1 MTASNKLR
9 SRESRDR
16 QELTLNQPAF
26 AAINLDPE
34 ETVAEEIDNTKE
46 LQVDDALKQFQ
57 TALKLHAQGP
67 RFFDEAADAY
77 NALFE
82 CDIFKY
88 PESRTEYERA
98 ENQTDDLNP
107 LEPTLLPGLDVTGAD
122 GDNNLGATLL
132 QAYYLSYKNHGQYI
146 LDRIKHRSRV
156 APPADGPG
164 VFEDPDVLDSAK
176 KAVED
181 FTAALDR
188 DPSDAELWRRTSRV
202 AAYLNSA
209 RINRYALEA
218 AIELDDDPAV
228 MEVDPPSLA
237 EGFAGEQLKRQL
249 DVLSDHMAMTHPIM
263 KPFITKEIP
272 RMLQPY
278 VDPIP
283 FLPNPASRLTKTESG
298 VQNAGLPRLAVDAKA
313 ASWTEVGMA
322 LLFCLAE
329 NGPGGGAVSVEL
341 PDVSDDEAAEQMEI
355 GRQLQ
360 LAQDTAM
367 RTTSPDEAAAK
378 ERMSSVAEPPTSPKV
393 PRKERSISLPSR
405 KRSQSMAGLPE
416 AQEDENADTKRSKR
430 ARRRDTAAEENID
443 PATLLAT
450 QLQPYQAA
458 DQNLFQTT
466 KNVLE
471 NLGVTDAVTLGRI
484 SEVLDT
490 CATEDRTAKVT
501 NTATVDL
508 RDCIVSFDDD
518 NASIFLNKKET
529 PQPGLST
536 FHEHTNTGSKRAS
549 EPPAF
554 DETQDLKAFVRR
566 LNDAWLP
573 LEDAAYE
580 WVKAISKTY
589 AKFKW
594 SDRTKTTVVHIISR
608 FDKTIYERV
617 CYELQYRDT
626 QPASETVSQPDL
638 LVQGLFELHLDVY
651 ERITNPTST
660 VDEAIRVETK
670 GRLDRWFDIA
680 VQIRRAKQGETNDL
694 VLRFVWAA
702 VATTTFAG
710 GITRDHVLALWHNLR
725 DYLVEVGHTDIY
737 LPNNIVMPE
746 ISSPAADRE
755 ISKLTTMDF
764 FLGLFQDEIGDP
776 VAAIEMLEPVL
787 NPESVLVESPA
798 DSGMQSINEV
808 ADGEAKDDSRDD
820 SHGDE
825 AASETPRKPISEVA
839 NQGLRDLWKFL
850 ENSSTDL
857 RLFLWMRLAGAYAT
871 IKYTTKEFSCYLRA
885 VEMVVAD
892 LEQEAYTNTPP
903 ELRRTTLMTM
913 LKSADDLLVHALSLA
928 LNDNSSFDII
938 DEAHIRSATAAL
950 AKLSCLLHVAF
961 MFEDEVRIGMTQ
973 PSTNNSTFSAFLN
986 KLREM
991 QVRTWSLQYTM
1002 FKVGINQNPEVFPR
1016 PENELA
1022 DYLAAVHQ
1030 VLGLRKCCKGSNK
1043 VFLKMMRIELLKQ
1056 RNIEN
1061 WEDYLGQVLYDLYGL
1076 KLGVGI
1082 WEVQD
1087 HGCPPD
1093 KLERRA
1099 AMGLVEKITTLANRM
1114 SIKDL
1119 LKSDLRTAID
1129 HMQQAIGSTKSTPQ
1143 MIHNLRN
1150 FTEYMKKPIHPLRLY
1165 QAMTG
1170 KVSLDAVTVNT
1181 PESALARH
1189 GWFFLLGMLAFTKFK
1204 AVDLN
1209 RRQTPGAT
1217 DDLRLTATYLRLQ
1230 LQFTPNHWNSW
1241 FRLAESFDYEV
1252 EEAVLWTADKMNKD
1266 REELVKFQRNAIHCY
1281 TLALSY
1287 SRSWETDSPAAV
1299 SSEQDEEVLSEMYY
1313 GFGMRLYASSR
1324 EPFAMEPFQHADQ
1337 ERFFI
1342 NMDPRQAPGTF
1353 RKILHEQMTDYKVW
1367 KFAASLFKRAMAG
1380 RPKDW
1385 KNAYMYAKCLW
1396 KMYQKPVEELDH
1408 KDRRSQPTVEA
1419 VVAALERSVQ
1429 VVTAQQ
1435 KPRQDPV
1442 LEPHY
1447 KILSVMHKLVMR
1459 KALGQQ
1465 GAADILQRQPFA
1477 PQHGEKVT
1485 LDDNDDWEAY
1495 VIRGLRV
1502 LRDKD
1507 KSNWQHRLIMRHAR
1521 ILFDPEPS
1529 NTGDTNGDL
1538 LIEID
1543 HEQDS
1548 ANLVPA
1554 KAAFSVLRENMFTK
1568 TMVMNVWKCDAE
1580 RPGRHHVYTSQYVRY
1595 MFRLLSVM
1603 NDRTNMEALLRR
1615 LRKKGADFYHFNDL
1629 WYQCAFTY
1637 LTLIRHSYKIPTA
1650 ADDAF
1655 KHLSPEEFDI
1665 VAERINDWVT
1675 GPEAQEHPALG
1686 ALKDSIELKKLN
1698 GGLMKSALIDDLIA
1712 DCYSHL
1718 YTEISPRLP
1727 GPDPAKVV
1735 EERHKAR
1742 DAELQANDL
1751 RSALTNGL
1759 LLPPAETNK
1768 DATPVGSGR
1777 ASAEPP
1783 EKHEGGGA
1791 TRSRRS
1797 AVVRKPDVLRK
1808 AEQAV
1813 ARSLEDP
1820 PKAAGKT
1827 RLGSLSGGKTSTP
1840 NGDESGAER
1849 AGSDDAEMKDAADDA
1864 AAVRKGG
1871 NGKEESSSPPG
1882 SIHDSADD
1890 ESDLSDVPPDYD
1902 DEAPPPPTLLFP
1914 NLRRSMETGVTSTR
1928 QSEDESSA
1936 DEEEEEE
1943 DGGDEEEPGEGAA
1956 EEETGANQEEEGAAV
1971 DGQEQKAIEVQR
1983 GASAEPPAV
1992 EPQVKKD

>member
-1 MTASNKLR
+1 M
-9 SRESRDR
+9 
-16 QELTLNQPAF
+16 PAF

-34 ETVAEEIDNTKE
+34 EIVTEEIDNTKE

-88 PESRTEYERA
+88 PESKTEYERA
-98 ENQTDDLNP
+98 ETQTEVLNP
-107 LEPTLLPGLDVTGAD
+107 LEPTFLSGLDATGAD
-122 GDNNLGATLL
+122 GDNLGTTLL

-146 LDRIKHRSRV
+146 LDRIKHRARA
-156 APPADGPG
+156 APPADRLE
-164 VFEDPDVLDSAK
+164 VFEAPDVLDSAK

-188 DPSDAELWRRTSRV
+188 DPSDAELWRRTARV
-202 AAYLNSA
+202 AAFLKSA

-228 MEVDPPSLA
+228 TEVDPPSLA
-237 EGFAGEQLKRQL
+237 EGFAGEQLRSQL
-249 DVLSDHMAMTHPIM
+249 DVLSDHMALTHPIM
-263 KPFITKEIP
+263 KPFVTKEIP
-272 RMLQPY
+272 SMLKPY
-278 VDPIP
+278 VDPIS
-283 FLPNPASRLTKTESG
+283 FLPNPTTRLGPSSLGIEG
-298 VQNAGLPRLAVDAKA
+298 AGLRRIALDVKSL
-313 ASWTEVGMA
+313 SWTELGMA
-322 LLFCLAE
+322 LLFCIAE
-329 NGPGGGAVSVEL
+329 NGLSGEPVSIHV
-341 PDVSDDEAAEQMEI
+341 PVITDDEAAEQMEI
-355 GRQLQ
+355 DKQLQ
-360 LAQDTAM
+360 VAEDTAM
-367 RTTSPDEAAAK
+367 QIASTEEVLVQ
-378 ERMSSVAEPPTSPKV
+378 ERKASVAEPPTSPKA
-393 PRKERSISLPSR
+393 PRKERSISLPTR

-416 AQEDENADTKRSKR
+416 AQEDEMADNKRSKR
-430 ARRRDTAAEENID
+430 VRRRDTAAEENID

-466 KNVLE
+466 KNILE
-471 NLGVTDAVTLGRI
+471 NLGVTDPVTLGRI
-484 SEVLDT
+484 SEVLET
-490 CATEDRTAKVT
+490 CATEDRTARVT
-501 NTATVDL
+501 NTATIDL
-508 RDCIVSFDDD
+508 RDCIVAFDEE
-518 NASIFLNKKET
+518 NAKIFLNKKET
-529 PQPGLST
+529 PQLGIST
-536 FHEHTNTGSKRAS
+536 FHEHTKTGSQRALD
-549 EPPAF
+549 PPAF
-554 DETQDLKAFVRR
+554 EESQDLRSFVRR
-566 LNDAWLP
+566 VNQEWLT
-573 LEDAAYE
+573 LDDLAYE
-580 WVKAISKTY
+580 WVSAICKTY

-608 FDKTIYERV
+608 FDKSIYERV
-617 CYELQYRDT
+617 NFELQQCDT
-626 QPASETVSQPDL
+626 RQVSEHASELDS
-638 LVQGLFELHLDVY
+638 LVQTLFELHLDVY
-651 ERITNPTST
+651 ERINIPSST
-660 VDEAIRVETK
+660 IEHATRMETK
-670 GRLDRWFDIA
+670 GRLDRWFNVA
-680 VQIRRAKQGETNDL
+680 AKVRRAKQGPINDL

-702 VATTTFAG
+702 VFTTTFAEG
-710 GITRDHVLALWHNLR
+710 VTRDHILALWHNLR
-725 DYLVEVGHTDIY
+725 DYLAEVGHADIN

-746 ISSPAADRE
+746 VSASAADRE

-764 FLGLFQDEIGDP
+764 FLGLFQDEIGAP
-776 VAAIEMLEPVL
+776 VAVIEMLEPVL
-787 NPESVLVESPA
+787 NPNSVLVEEA
-798 DSGMQSINEV
+798 INGATRGEANGDSQ
-808 ADGEAKDDSRDD
+808 DGET
-820 SHGDE
+820 GD
-825 AASETPRKPISEVA
+825 TLRKPISEIA
-839 NQGLRDLWKFL
+839 SQGLRDLWKFL

-857 RLFLWMRLAGAYAT
+857 RLFLWTRLAGAYAT
-871 IKYTTKEFSCYLRA
+871 IKYTTKEFSCYLRGI
-885 VEMVVAD
+885 EMIAED
-892 LEQEAYTNTPP
+892 FELEAYINTPS
-903 ELRRTTLMTM
+903 ELRRTLFVTM
-913 LKSADDLLVHALSLA
+913 LKAADDLLVHALSLA
-928 LNDNSSFDII
+928 LNDNSAFDII
-938 DEAHIRSATAAL
+938 DEAHIRSTTAAL
-950 AKLSCLLHVAF
+950 AKLSCILHVAF
-961 MFEDEVRIGMTQ
+961 MFEDEVKIGMSQAPT
-973 PSTNNSTFSAFLN
+973 SSSTFSSFFN

-991 QVRTWSLQYTM
+991 QVRAWSLQYTM
-1002 FKVGINQNPEVFPR
+1002 FKVGINQNPEVFPK
-1016 PENELA
+1016 PENDLA

-1043 VFLKMMRIELLKQ
+1043 VFLRMMRIELLKQ
-1056 RNIEN
+1056 QNIEN

-1087 HGCPPD
+1087 HGCPPE

-1119 LKSDLRTAID
+1119 LKSDLRAAID

-1189 GWFFLLGMLAFTKFK
+1189 GWFFLLGMIAFTKFK

-1217 DDLRLTATYLRLQ
+1217 DDLRIGATFLRLQ
-1230 LQFTPNHWNSW
+1230 LQFTPDHWNAW

-1266 REELVKFQRNAIHCY
+1266 REELVKFQRNSIHCY

-1287 SRSWETDSPAAV
+1287 SRSWEADSPAAV
-1299 SSEQDEEVLSEMYY
+1299 SSEEDEEVLSEMYY

-1342 NMDPRQAPGTF
+1342 NMDPGQAPGTF
-1353 RKILHEQMTDYKVW
+1353 RKILHEQMSDYKVW

-1385 KNAYMYAKCLW
+1385 KNPYMYSKCLW
-1396 KMYQKPVEELDH
+1396 KMHQQPLEALDH
-1408 KDRRSQPTVEA
+1408 KDRHSQPTVEA

-1429 VVTAQQ
+1429 VVMAQQ
-1435 KPRQDPV
+1435 KPRQDPI

-1447 KILSVMHKLVMR
+1447 KILSIIHKLVMR
-1459 KALGQQ
+1459 RSLGQQ
-1465 GAADILQRQPFA
+1465 EAADILQRQPFA
-1477 PQHGEKVT
+1477 PQQGERVT
-1485 LDDNDDWEAY
+1485 IDDNDDWETY
-1495 VIRGLRV
+1495 VIRSLRV

-1529 NTGDTNGDL
+1529 NTGDMNSDL
-1538 LIEID
+1538 LTEID

-1637 LTLIRHSYKIPTA
+1637 LTLIRHSYKIPAA

-1665 VAERINDWVT
+1665 VAERINEWVT
-1675 GPEAQEHPALG
+1675 KPESQEHPALG

-1698 GGLMKSALIDDLIA
+1698 GGLMKSALIDDLIT

-1718 YTEISPRLP
+1718 YTEINSTLP
-1727 GPDPAKVV
+1727 GPDPAKVI
-1735 EERHKAR
+1735 EERHKVR
-1742 DAELQANDL
+1742 EAELQANDL
-1751 RSALTNGL
+1751 KSALTNGL
-1759 LLPPAETNK
+1759 LLPPAEQNK
-1768 DATPVGSGR
+1768 DPTPVGSGR

-1783 EKHEGGGA
+1783 EKHEGV
-1791 TRSRRS
+1791 TRSRRA
-1797 AVVRKPDVLRK
+1797 AVVRKPDILRK

-1813 ARSLEDP
+1813 SRALEGP
-1820 PKAAGKT
+1820 PKAAGAIGKT
-1827 RLGSLSGGKTSTP
+1827 RLGSLSGGKNIAP
-1840 NGDESGAER
+1840 NRDDAESGASH
-1849 AGSDDAEMKDAADDA
+1849 AGSDDVEMKDGDTGVQSGKCKDADA
-1864 AAVRKGG
+1864 G
-1871 NGKEESSSPPG
+1871 NESSSPPG

-1890 ESDLSDVPPDYD
+1890 ESDLSDVPPDYED
-1902 DEAPPPPTLLFP
+1902 DAPPSLLFP
-1914 NLRRSMETGVTSTR
+1914 NLRRSMETGATSTR
-1928 QSEDESSA
+1928 ESEDESSA
-1936 DEEEEEE
+1936 EEEVEDGENGEEEEE
-1943 DGGDEEEPGEGAA
+1943 DEGEEEGEETDDDNDEELAAA
-1956 EEETGANQEEEGAAV
+1956 EEQERFVPTVPHAEG
-1971 DGQEQKAIEVQR
+1971 DD
-1983 GASAEPPAV
+1983 EPPV
-1992 EPQVKKD
+1992 RETHTLKD

>member
-1 MTASNKLR
+1 M
-9 SRESRDR
+9 
-16 QELTLNQPAF
+16 
-26 AAINLDPE
+26 
-34 ETVAEEIDNTKE
+34 
-46 LQVDDALKQFQ
+46 KQFQ

-67 RFFDEAADAY
+67 RFFEEAADAY

-88 PESRTEYERA
+88 PESKTEYERA
-98 ENQTDDLNP
+98 ENQTEILNP
-107 LEPTLLPGLDVTGAD
+107 LEPTFLSGLDATGAD
-122 GDNNLGATLL
+122 GDNLGATLL

-146 LDRIKHRSRV
+146 LDRIKHRSRA
-156 APPADGPG
+156 APQAEAPG
-164 VFEDPDVLDSAK
+164 VFDDPEVLGSAK

-188 DPSDAELWRRTSRV
+188 DPSDAELWRRTGRI
-202 AAYLNSA
+202 AAYLKSA

-249 DVLSDHMAMTHPIM
+249 DVLSDHMALTHPIM

-272 RMLQPY
+272 PMLQPY

-283 FLPNPASRLTKTESG
+283 FLPDPTSRLTRTDPG
-298 VQNAGLPRLAVDAKA
+298 DRNAGLPRLAVNAKA
-313 ASWTEVGMA
+313 SSWTEVGMA

-329 NGPGGGAVSVEL
+329 DGAGGGAVSVQL

-355 GRQLQ
+355 DRQLQ
-360 LAQDTAM
+360 IAQDTAM
-367 RTTSPDEAAAK
+367 QITSPDEAAAQ
-378 ERMSSVAEPPTSPKV
+378 ERKSSVAEPPPSPKA

-416 AQEDENADTKRSKR
+416 AHEDENADTKRSKR

-466 KNVLE
+466 KDILE

-490 CATEDRTAKVT
+490 CATEDRTARVT

-508 RDCIVSFDDD
+508 RDCIASFDDD

-529 PQPGLST
+529 PQPGLAT

-554 DETQDLKAFVRR
+554 GEIQDLRAFVRR
-566 LNDAWLP
+566 VNEAWLP
-573 LEDAAYE
+573 LEDVAYE

-589 AKFKW
+589 AKSKW
-594 SDRTKTTVVHIISR
+594 SDRTKTTVVHVISR

-617 CYELQYRDT
+617 RYELQQHGTR
-626 QPASETVSQPDL
+626 PASEATSELDL
-638 LVQGLFELHLDVY
+638 LVQSLFELHLDVY

-660 VDEAIRVETK
+660 VDQAIRVETK

-680 VQIRRAKQGETNDL
+680 AQIRRTRQGETNDL

-702 VATTTFAG
+702 VSTTTFAG
-710 GITRDHVLALWHNLR
+710 GVTRDHVLALWHNLR
-725 DYLVEVGHTDIY
+725 DYLVEVGHADIH
-737 LPNNIVMPE
+737 LPNNIVIPE
-746 ISSPAADRE
+746 ISSSAADRE

-776 VAAIEMLEPVL
+776 IAAIEMLEPVL
-787 NPESVLVESPA
+787 NPESVLVETPA
-798 DSGMQSINEV
+798 DSVMHSKANEIP
-808 ADGEAKDDSRDD
+808 DDQAKDDSNDD
-820 SHGDE
+820 EGTE
-825 AASETPRKPISEVA
+825 IPKKPISEVA

-857 RLFLWMRLAGAYAT
+857 RLLLWTRLAGAYAT

-885 VEMVVAD
+885 IEMIVAD

-903 ELRRTTLMTM
+903 ESRRTAFVTM
-913 LKSADDLLVHALSLA
+913 LKSADDLLVQALSLA
-928 LNDNSSFDII
+928 LNDNSAFDII
-938 DEAHIRSATAAL
+938 DEAHIRSTTAAL

-973 PSTNNSTFSAFLN
+973 PPTTNSTFSAFLN

-1061 WEDYLGQVLYDLYGL
+1061 WEDYLGQVLYDLYGI
-1076 KLGVGI
+1076 KLGVGV

-1087 HGCPPD
+1087 HGCPPE

-1129 HMQQAIGSTKSTPQ
+1129 HIQQAIGSTKSTPQ

-1266 REELVKFQRNAIHCY
+1266 REELLKFQRNAIHCY

-1299 SSEQDEEVLSEMYY
+1299 SSEEDEEVLSEMYY

-1342 NMDPRQAPGTF
+1342 NMDPGQGPGTF
-1353 RKILHEQMTDYKVW
+1353 RKILHEQMSDYKVW

-1396 KMYQKPVEELDH
+1396 KMYQKPAEELDP
-1408 KDRRSQPTVEA
+1408 KDRCSQPTVED

-1435 KPRQDPV
+1435 KPRQDPI

-1459 KALGQQ
+1459 KAIGQQ
-1465 GAADILQRQPFA
+1465 EAVDILQRQPFA

-1485 LDDNDDWEAY
+1485 LDDNYDWEAY

-1538 LIEID
+1538 LVEID
-1543 HEQDS
+1543 HEQDG

-1580 RPGRHHVYTSQYVRY
+1580 RPGRHHVYTTQYVRY

-1637 LTLIRHSYKIPTA
+1637 LTLIRHSYKVPAA
-1650 ADDAF
+1650 ADDSF

-1665 VAERINDWVT
+1665 VAERINEWVT
-1675 GPEAQEHPALG
+1675 SGPEAQEHPALC

-1718 YTEISPRLP
+1718 YTEISPELP

-1751 RSALTNGL
+1751 KSALTNGL

-1777 ASAEPP
+1777 ASAEPA
-1783 EKHEGGGA
+1783 EKHEGGA

-1797 AVVRKPDVLRK
+1797 AVVRKPDILRK

-1813 ARSLEDP
+1813 ARALDGP
-1820 PKAAGKT
+1820 PKAVGKT
-1827 RLGSLSGGKTSTP
+1827 RLGSLSGGKNSTP
-1840 NGDESGAER
+1840 NGEESGMEP
-1849 AGSDDAEMKDAADDA
+1849 AGGVDEEMKDGDEVGA
-1864 AAVRKGG
+1864 RKGAR

-1890 ESDLSDVPPDYD
+1890 ESDLSDVPPDYE
-1902 DEAPPPPTLLFP
+1902 DEALGPPPPLLLFP
-1914 NLRRSMETGVTSTR
+1914 NLRRSMETGATSTR
-1928 QSEDESSA
+1928 QSEDEGSA
-1936 DEEEEEE
+1936 DGEEEEEE
-1943 DGGDEEEPGEGAA
+1943 DGDEEPGEEAGEDEVGDDQEGEAA
-1956 EEETGANQEEEGAAV
+1956 GDHAQGHAVGEE
-1971 DGQEQKAIEVQR
+1971 QR
-1983 GASAEPPAV
+1983 DAMAPVV
-1992 EPQVKKD
+1992 EPQTM

>member
-1 MTASNKLR
+1 
-9 SRESRDR
+9 
-16 QELTLNQPAF
+16 
-26 AAINLDPE
+26 
-34 ETVAEEIDNTKE
+34 
-46 LQVDDALKQFQ
+46 VDDALKQFQ

-88 PESRTEYERA
+88 PESKTEYERA
-98 ENQTDDLNP
+98 EISADGLNP
-107 LEPTLLPGLDVTGAD
+107 LEPTFLSGIEAGGVD
-122 GDNNLGATLL
+122 GDNLGATLL

-146 LDRIKHRSRV
+146 LDCIKHRARTTS
-156 APPADGPG
+156 APDSAA
-164 VFEDPDVLDSAK
+164 VFEDAEVLDSAK
-176 KAVED
+176 TAVDD

-188 DPSDAELWRRTSRV
+188 DPSDAELWRRTARV
-202 AAYLNSA
+202 AAFLKSA

-228 MEVDPPSLA
+228 VEVDPPSLA
-237 EGFAGEQLKRQL
+237 EGFAGEQLKMQL
-249 DVLSDHMAMTHPIM
+249 DVLSDHLALTHPIM
-263 KPFITKEIP
+263 KPFISKEIP

-278 VDPIP
+278 VDPVP
-283 FLPNPASRLTKTESG
+283 YLPNPTIRLANSNLGAEKVSFQRLTVEVKS
-298 VQNAGLPRLAVDAKA
+298 L
-313 ASWTEVGMA
+313 SWTELGTS

-329 NGPGGGAVSVEL
+329 NGTAGQAVSIQL
-341 PDVSDDEAAEQMEI
+341 PHVSDEEAAEQMEI
-355 GRQLQ
+355 DKQLQ
-360 LAQDTAM
+360 IAQDTVMQIDPAEG
-367 RTTSPDEAAAK
+367 SPAQERKASIAEA
-378 ERMSSVAEPPTSPKV
+378 PTSPKA

-416 AQEDENADTKRSKR
+416 AQDDDNADTKRSKR

-466 KNVLE
+466 KNILE
-471 NLGVTDAVTLGRI
+471 NLGVTETATLNRI
-484 SEVLDT
+484 SEILDT
-490 CATEDRTAKVT
+490 CATEDRTARVT
-501 NTATVDL
+501 DTATVDL
-508 RDCIVSFDDD
+508 RDCIVSFDEG
-518 NASIFLNKKET
+518 AAEIFLNKKET

-536 FHEHTNTGSKRAS
+536 FHEHTSTGSKRAL

-554 DETQDLKAFVRR
+554 DEGQDLRTFVR
-566 LNDAWLP
+566 NVNEEWLT
-573 LEDAAYE
+573 LEDVAYL
-580 WVKAISKTY
+580 WAKALSKTY
-589 AKFKW
+589 ASCKW
-594 SDRTKTTVVHIISR
+594 SDRTKTAVVHIISR
-608 FDKTIYERV
+608 FDKAIYERIN
-617 CYELQYRDT
+617 YELQQCDRHMENEAVPELDI
-626 QPASETVSQPDL
+626 
-638 LVQGLFELHLDVY
+638 LVQTLFELHLDVY

-660 VDEAIRVETK
+660 VEQSIRLDTK

-680 VQIRRAKQGETNDL
+680 AKMRRTNQREVNDL

-702 VATTTFAG
+702 VSTTTFAEG
-710 GITRDHVLALWHNLR
+710 VTRDHVLILWHSLR
-725 DYLVEVGHTDIY
+725 NYLAEAGHAPIH
-737 LPNNIVMPE
+737 LPNNVVMPE
-746 ISSPAADRE
+746 ISSSAADRE

-764 FLGLFQDEIGDP
+764 FLGLFQEEIGEP
-776 VAAIEMLEPVL
+776 VAIIEMLEPVL
-787 NPESVLVESPA
+787 NPETVLVEQPA
-798 DSGMQSINEV
+798 DNVMRGTV
-808 ADGEAKDDSRDD
+808 DGGADGDGGDAG
-820 SHGDE
+820 SHED
-825 AASETPRKPISEVA
+825 ARKPISEIA

-857 RLFLWMRLAGAYAT
+857 RLFLWTRLAGAYAT
-871 IKYTTKEFSCYLRA
+871 INYTTKQFSCFLRA
-885 VEMVVAD
+885 LEMIVTD
-892 LEQEAYTNTPP
+892 LEQEGYINTPA
-903 ELRRTTLMTM
+903 ELRKTVLMTM
-913 LKSADDLLVHALSLA
+913 LKSADDLLVPALTLA
-928 LNDNSSFDII
+928 LNDNSAFDIV
-938 DEAHIRSATAAL
+938 DEAHLRSTIAAL
-950 AKLSCLLHVAF
+950 SKLSCLLHVAF
-961 MFEDEVRIGMTQ
+961 MYEDEVKIGLTQ
-973 PSTNNSTFSAFLN
+973 PPATNSTFSSFLN

-991 QVRTWSLQYTM
+991 QVRNWSLQYTM
-1002 FKVGINQNPEVFPR
+1002 LKVGINQNPDVFPR
-1016 PENELA
+1016 PENDLA

-1030 VLGLRKCCKGSNK
+1030 VLGLRKCCKGSNRT
-1043 VFLKMMRIELLKQ
+1043 FLKMMRAELLKQ
-1056 RNIEN
+1056 HNIDN
-1061 WEDYLGQVLYDLYGL
+1061 WEDYLGQVLYDMYGI
-1076 KLGVGI
+1076 KLGVGM

-1087 HGCPPD
+1087 HGCPPE
-1093 KLERRA
+1093 KLEKRA
-1099 AMGLVEKITTLANRM
+1099 AMGLVEKITTMANRM

-1119 LKSDLRTAID
+1119 LKSDLKAAID

-1230 LQFTPNHWNSW
+1230 LQFTPNHWNAW

-1266 REELVKFQRNAIHCY
+1266 RDELVKYQRNAIHCY

-1299 SSEQDEEVLSEMYY
+1299 SSVEDDEVLSEMYY
-1313 GFGMRLYASSR
+1313 SFGMRLYASSR
-1324 EPFAMEPFQHADQ
+1324 EPFAMEAFQHADQ

-1342 NMDPRQAPGTF
+1342 NMDPSQAAGTF
-1353 RKILHEQMTDYKVW
+1353 RKILHEQMSDYKVW
-1367 KFAASLFKRAMAG
+1367 KFAASLFRRAMAG

-1385 KNAYMYAKCLW
+1385 KNPYMYAKCLW
-1396 KMYQKPVEELDH
+1396 KMYQKPKEELDQN
-1408 KDRRSQPTVEA
+1408 DQRSRPTVQA

-1435 KPRQDPV
+1435 KPRQDPI

-1459 KALGQQ
+1459 KEVGQQ
-1465 GAADILQRQPFA
+1465 EAVDILQRQPFA
-1477 PQHGEKVT
+1477 LQRGEKVI
-1485 LDDNDDWEAY
+1485 LNDNDDWEAY
-1495 VIRGLRV
+1495 VIKCLRV

-1507 KSNWQHRLIMRHAR
+1507 KSNWQHRLIMRHAQ
-1521 ILFDPEPS
+1521 ILFDPEPPS
-1529 NTGDTNGDL
+1529 RSSDSSSDL
-1538 LIEID
+1538 RGEAD
-1543 HEQDS
+1543 HEQDG
-1548 ANLVPA
+1548 ADLVSA

-1603 NDRTNMEALLRR
+1603 NDRPNMEALLRR

-1629 WYQCAFTY
+1629 WYGCALTY
-1637 LTLIRHSYKIPTA
+1637 LTLIRHSYKIPAA

-1665 VAERINDWVT
+1665 VAERINEWVI
-1675 GPEAQEHPALG
+1675 GPAAQDHPALG

-1718 YTEISPRLP
+1718 YTEINSTLP

-1735 EERHKAR
+1735 EERQKAR

-1751 RSALTNGL
+1751 KSALTSGL
-1759 LLPPAETNK
+1759 LLPHAEK
-1768 DATPVGSGR
+1768 DGTPVGSGR

-1783 EKHEGGGA
+1783 EKQEGV

-1797 AVVRKPDVLRK
+1797 AVVRKPDILRK

-1813 ARSLEDP
+1813 SRALEGP

-1827 RLGSLSGGKTSTP
+1827 RLGSLSGGKNNTP
-1840 NGDESGAER
+1840 NGDGSGDEQAE
-1849 AGSDDAEMKDAADDA
+1849 DVEMKDGDQVGDEN
-1864 AAVRKGG
+1864 GQ
-1871 NGKEESSSPPG
+1871 GKEGSSSPPG

-1890 ESDLSDVPPDYD
+1890 ESDLSDVPPDYED
-1902 DEAPPPPTLLFP
+1902 DAPPPPSLLFP
-1914 NLRRSMETGVTSTR
+1914 NLRRSMDTSIVSPP
-1928 QSEDESSA
+1928 QS
-1936 DEEEEEE
+1936 
-1943 DGGDEEEPGEGAA
+1943 
-1956 EEETGANQEEEGAAV
+1956 EEETTSDEEDDDEEDENGDEDDTRDEAGKEPAHEEQGKKEPVAGPKAEDLILDRKIQHDDEVAV
-1971 DGQEQKAIEVQR
+1971 R
-1983 GASAEPPAV
+1983 AE
-1992 EPQVKKD
+1992 EPQAMEE

>member
-1 MTASNKLR
+1 M
-9 SRESRDR
+9 
-16 QELTLNQPAF
+16 
-26 AAINLDPE
+26 
-34 ETVAEEIDNTKE
+34 
-46 LQVDDALKQFQ
+46 DDALKQFQ

-67 RFFDEAADAY
+67 RFFDEASDAY

-88 PESRTEYERA
+88 PESKTEYERA
-98 ENQTDDLNP
+98 ENQTDVLNP
-107 LEPTLLPGLDVTGAD
+107 LESTFLSGLDAAGAD
-122 GDNNLGATLL
+122 GDNLGATLL

-146 LDRIKHRSRV
+146 LDRIKHRART
-156 APPADGPG
+156 APPTERPD
-164 VFEDPDVLDSAK
+164 VLEDPGVLDSAR
-176 KAVED
+176 KAVDD

-188 DPSDAELWRRTSRV
+188 DPSDAELWRRTARV
-202 AAYLNSA
+202 AAFLKSA

-237 EGFAGEQLKRQL
+237 EGFAGEQLRRQL
-249 DVLSDHMAMTHPIM
+249 DVLSDDLALTHPIM

-278 VDPIP
+278 IDPAP
-283 FLPNPASRLTKTESG
+283 YLPNPTTRLANSKLGFEGGS
-298 VQNAGLPRLAVDAKA
+298 PRRLAVDAKA
-313 ASWTEVGMA
+313 LSWTELGMA
-322 LLFCLAE
+322 LLFGLAE
-329 NGPGGGAVSVEL
+329 NGAAGRAVSVKI
-341 PDVSDDEAAEQMEI
+341 PDASDDEAAEQMEI
-355 GRQLQ
+355 DRQLQ
-360 LAQDTAM
+360 VAQDSAM
-367 RTTSPDEAAAK
+367 QVASTEEGPAK
-378 ERMSSVAEPPTSPKV
+378 ERKSIVAETPTSPKAL
-393 PRKERSISLPSR
+393 RKERSISLPSR

-416 AQEDENADTKRSKR
+416 AQEDENADNKRSKR
-430 ARRRDTAAEENID
+430 VRRRDTAAEENID

-466 KNVLE
+466 KNMLE
-471 NLGVTDAVTLGRI
+471 NLGVTDAVTLNRI
-484 SEVLDT
+484 SEILDT
-490 CATEDRTAKVT
+490 CATEDRTARVT
-501 NTATVDL
+501 NTATIDL
-508 RDCIVSFDDD
+508 RDCIVSFSEDD
-518 NASIFLNKKET
+518 AKLFLNKNES
-529 PQPGLST
+529 PPPGLST
-536 FHEHTNTGSKRAS
+536 FHEHTNTGSRRLL
-549 EPPAF
+549 EPPPF
-554 DETQDLKAFVRR
+554 DEGQDLRAFVQRV
-566 LNDAWLP
+566 NDEWLT
-573 LEDAAYE
+573 LDDVAYE
-580 WVKAISKTY
+580 WVKAITKSY
-589 AKFKW
+589 ARCKW
-594 SDRTKTTVVHIISR
+594 SDRTKTAVVHIISR
-608 FDKTIYERV
+608 FDKAIYERV
-617 CYELQYRDT
+617 RYELQEHSIRQAND
-626 QPASETVSQPDL
+626 AVWELEL
-638 LVQGLFELHLDVY
+638 LIQTLFELHLDVY

-660 VDEAIRVETK
+660 VDQAVRVETK
-670 GRLDRWFDIA
+670 GRLDRWLDMA
-680 VQIRRAKQGETNDL
+680 TEIRRTRKEEASDL
-694 VLRFVWAA
+694 VLRFMWA
-702 VATTTFAG
+702 VVVTTTFAEG
-710 GITRDHVLALWHNLR
+710 VTRDHVLALWHSLR
-725 DYLVEVGHTDIY
+725 DYLGRVGHAAIH
-737 LPNNIVMPE
+737 LPNNVVMPE
-746 ISSPAADRE
+746 ISPSAADRE

-764 FLGLFQDEIGDP
+764 FLGLFQEEIGEP
-776 VAAIEMLEPVL
+776 VSIIEMLEPVL
-787 NPESVLVESPA
+787 NPEAVLVENPA
-798 DSGMQSINEV
+798 GSVTPSK
-808 ADGEAKDDSRDD
+808 ADGESNAERPDRDSCGR
-820 SHGDE
+820 
-825 AASETPRKPISEVA
+825 PRKPISEIA

-857 RLFLWMRLAGAYAT
+857 RLFLWTRLAGAYAT
-871 IKYTTKEFSCYLRA
+871 IQYSTKQFSCFLRA
-885 VEMVVAD
+885 IEMIVVD
-892 LEQEAYTNTPP
+892 LEQEAYISTPA
-903 ELRRTTLMTM
+903 ELRRTALMAM
-913 LKSADDLLVHALSLA
+913 LKSADDLLVPALTLA
-928 LNDNSSFDII
+928 LNDNTAFDII
-938 DEAHIRSATAAL
+938 DEAHIRSTTAAL

-973 PSTNNSTFSAFLN
+973 PPSNSPTFSSFQN

-1002 FKVGINQNPEVFPR
+1002 LKVGINQNPDVFPR

-1030 VLGLRKCCKGSNK
+1030 VLGLRKCCKGSNRT
-1043 VFLKMMRIELLKQ
+1043 FLKMMRAELLKQ
-1056 RNIEN
+1056 QNIEN
-1061 WEDYLGQVLYDLYGL
+1061 WEDYLGQVLYDMYGL
-1076 KLGVGI
+1076 KLGVGV

-1087 HGCPPD
+1087 HGCPAE

-1150 FTEYMKKPIHPLRLY
+1150 FSEYMKKPIHPLRLY

-1217 DDLRLTATYLRLQ
+1217 DDLRLTATFLRLQ
-1230 LQFTPNHWNSW
+1230 LQFTPNHWNAW

-1266 REELVKFQRNAIHCY
+1266 RDELVKFQRSSIHCY

-1299 SSEQDEEVLSEMYY
+1299 SSEEEDEVLSEMYY
-1313 GFGMRLYASSR
+1313 GFGMRMYASSR
-1324 EPFAMEPFQHADQ
+1324 EPFAMEAFQHTDQ

-1342 NMDPRQAPGTF
+1342 NMDPGQSPGTF
-1353 RKILHEQMTDYKVW
+1353 RKILHEQMSDYKVW
-1367 KFAASLFKRAMAG
+1367 KYAASLFKRAMAG

-1385 KNAYMYAKCLW
+1385 KNPYMYAKCLW
-1396 KMYQKPVEELDH
+1396 KMYQKPADDLDQN
-1408 KDRRSQPTVEA
+1408 DRRTQPTVQA

-1447 KILSVMHKLVMR
+1447 KILSVIHKLVLRQDM
-1459 KALGQQ
+1459 AQQ
-1465 GAADILQRQPFA
+1465 EAVDILQRQPFA
-1477 PQHGEKVT
+1477 PQHGKKIT
-1485 LDDNDDWEAY
+1485 LDKNKNGDDWAAY
-1495 VIRGLRV
+1495 VIKCLRV

-1507 KSNWQHRLIMRHAR
+1507 KSNWQHRLIMRHAL
-1521 ILFDPEPS
+1521 ILFNPQGAHA
-1529 NTGDTNGDL
+1529 GDGHSDLVAEMNGEQGGADL
-1538 LIEID
+1538 L
-1543 HEQDS
+1543 
-1548 ANLVPA
+1548 AAA

-1580 RPGRHHVYTSQYVRY
+1580 RPGRHHVYTSQYVQY

-1603 NDRTNMEALLRR
+1603 DDRTNMEALLRR

-1629 WYQCAFTY
+1629 WHQCASTY
-1637 LTLIRHSYKIPTA
+1637 LALIRHSYKVPAA

-1665 VAERINDWVT
+1665 VAERINEWVT
-1675 GPEAQEHPALG
+1675 GPEAQDHSALG

-1698 GGLMKSALIDDLIA
+1698 GGLMKSALIDDLIT

-1718 YTEISPRLP
+1718 YTEIGPKLP

-1751 RSALTNGL
+1751 KSALTSGL
-1759 LLPPAETNK
+1759 LVPHVER
-1768 DATPVGSGR
+1768 DSTPNGSGR

-1783 EKHEGGGA
+1783 EKHEGV
-1791 TRSRRS
+1791 TRSRRA
-1797 AVVRKPDVLRK
+1797 AVVRKPDILRK

-1813 ARSLEDP
+1813 TRSLEGP

-1827 RLGSLSGGKTSTP
+1827 RLGSLSGGKNNTP
-1840 NGDESGAER
+1840 IGDESGAEH
-1849 AGSDDAEMKDAADDA
+1849 GDDVGMKEGDDAGARD
-1864 AAVRKGG
+1864 
-1871 NGKEESSSPPG
+1871 GKAKYGSSSPPG

-1890 ESDLSDVPPDYD
+1890 ESDLSDVPPDYED
-1902 DEAPPPPTLLFP
+1902 DAPPPPSLLFP
-1914 NLRRSMETGVTSTR
+1914 NLRRSTETGITSTR
-1928 QSEDESSA
+1928 QSEDESSSA
-1936 DEEEEEE
+1936 DEDE
-1943 DGGDEEEPGEGAA
+1943 DEDEDEV
-1956 EEETGANQEEEGAAV
+1956 EEEGGGDGEEPVEEEAA
-1971 DGQEQKAIEVQR
+1971 DGLEEEVAGDGGQ
-1983 GASAEPPAV
+1983 G
-1992 EPQVKKD
+1992 QVTSEALPTA

>member
-1 MTASNKLR
+1 M
-9 SRESRDR
+9 
-16 QELTLNQPAF
+16 
-26 AAINLDPE
+26 
-34 ETVAEEIDNTKE
+34 
-46 LQVDDALKQFQ
+46 KQFQ

-88 PESRTEYERA
+88 PESKTEYERA
-98 ENQTDDLNP
+98 ETQTEVLNP
-107 LEPTLLPGLDVTGAD
+107 LEPTFLSGLDATGAD
-122 GDNNLGATLL
+122 GDNLGATLL

-146 LDRIKHRSRV
+146 LDGIKDRARE
-156 APPADGPG
+156 APPADRPG
-164 VFEDPDVLDSAK
+164 IFEDPEVLDSAK

-181 FTAALDR
+181 FAAALDR
-188 DPSDAELWRRTSRV
+188 DPSDAELWRRTARV
-202 AAYLNSA
+202 SAYLKSA

-228 MEVDPPSLA
+228 MEVEPPSLA
-237 EGFAGEQLKRQL
+237 EGFAGEQLRRQL
-249 DVLSDHMAMTHPIM
+249 DVLSDHMALTHPIM
-263 KPFITKEIP
+263 KPFIMKEIP
-272 RMLQPY
+272 PMLQPY

-283 FLPNPASRLTKTESG
+283 FLPNPTTRLTNTNLG
-298 VQNAGLPRLAVDAKA
+298 VKDAGPRRISVDAKA
-313 ASWTEVGMA
+313 LSWTELGMA

-329 NGPGGGAVSVEL
+329 NGPAGEAISIRL

-355 GRQLQ
+355 DRQLQ
-360 LAQDTAM
+360 VAQDTAM
-367 RTTSPDEAAAK
+367 QITSPDEATAK
-378 ERMSSVAEPPTSPKV
+378 ERKSSVAEPPTSPKA

-430 ARRRDTAAEENID
+430 ARRRDTTVEENID

-466 KNVLE
+466 KNMLE
-471 NLGVTDAVTLGRI
+471 NLGVTDAVTLSRI
-484 SEVLDT
+484 SEVLDS
-490 CATEDRTAKVT
+490 CATEDRTARVT
-501 NTATVDL
+501 NTATIDL
-508 RDCIVSFDDD
+508 RDCIVSLDDD
-518 NASIFLNKKET
+518 NGKIFLNKKET

-536 FHEHTNTGSKRAS
+536 FHEHTNAGSKRAF

-554 DETQDLKAFVRR
+554 DENQDLRAFVRR
-566 LNDAWLP
+566 VNEEWLA
-573 LEDAAYE
+573 LEDVAYE

-608 FDKTIYERV
+608 FDKAIYERV
-617 CYELQYRDT
+617 SHELGQRDT
-626 QPASETVSQPDL
+626 RQANETVSELDL
-638 LVQGLFELHLDVY
+638 LVQNLLELHLDVY
-651 ERITNPTST
+651 ERITNPTSA
-660 VDEAIRVETK
+660 VEQAIRVETK
-670 GRLDRWFDIA
+670 GRLDRWFDVA
-680 VQIRRAKQGETNDL
+680 AEIRRTKQGDVDDL

-702 VATTTFAG
+702 VSTTTFAEG
-710 GITRDHVLALWHNLR
+710 VTRDHVLALWHNLR
-725 DYLVEVGHTDIY
+725 DYLVEADDADIH
-737 LPNNIVMPE
+737 LPNNVVMPE

-764 FLGLFQDEIGDP
+764 FLGLFQDEIGEP
-776 VAAIEMLEPVL
+776 IAIIDMLEPVL
-787 NPESVLVESPA
+787 NPESVLVENPA
-798 DSGMQSINEV
+798 DSVTHNK
-808 ADGEAKDDSRDD
+808 AKDGPSDEVNGDGHDRDS
-820 SHGDE
+820 G
-825 AASETPRKPISEVA
+825 ETSRKPISEIA
-839 NQGLRDLWKFL
+839 SQGLRDLWKFL

-857 RLFLWMRLAGAYAT
+857 RLFLWTRLAGAYAT

-885 VEMVVAD
+885 IEMIVAD
-892 LEQEAYTNTPP
+892 FELDGYTNTPP
-903 ELRRTTLMTM
+903 ESRRTAFVTM
-913 LKSADDLLVHALSLA
+913 LKSADDLLVQALSLA
-928 LNDNSSFDII
+928 LNDNSAFDII
-938 DEAHIRSATAAL
+938 DEAHIRSTTAAL

-961 MFEDEVRIGMTQ
+961 MFEDEVKIGMTQ
-973 PSTNNSTFSAFLN
+973 APTNSSTFSSFLN

-1002 FKVGINQNPEVFPR
+1002 FKVGIHQNPEVFPR
-1016 PENELA
+1016 PENDLA

-1056 RNIEN
+1056 QNIEN

-1087 HGCPPD
+1087 HGCPPE

-1129 HMQQAIGSTKSTPQ
+1129 HMHQAIGSTKSTPQ

-1150 FTEYMKKPIHPLRLY
+1150 FTEYMKRPIHPLRLY

-1266 REELVKFQRNAIHCY
+1266 REELVKFQRNSIHCY

-1299 SSEQDEEVLSEMYY
+1299 SSEEDEEVLSEMYY

-1342 NMDPRQAPGTF
+1342 NMDPGQAPGTF
-1353 RKILHEQMTDYKVW
+1353 RKILHEQMSDYKVW

-1385 KNAYMYAKCLW
+1385 KNPYMYAKCLW
-1396 KMYQKPVEELDH
+1396 KMYQKPVEDLDQ

-1447 KILSVMHKLVMR
+1447 KILSVIHKLVVR
-1459 KALGQQ
+1459 KDLGQQ
-1465 GAADILQRQPFA
+1465 EAADILQRQPFA

-1485 LDDNDDWEAY
+1485 LDDKDDWEAY
-1495 VIRGLRV
+1495 VIKCLRV

-1529 NTGDTNGDL
+1529 NSGDTNSDL
-1538 LIEID
+1538 LTEID
-1543 HEQDS
+1543 HEQDG

-1637 LTLIRHSYKIPTA
+1637 LTLIRHSYKIPAA

-1665 VAERINDWVT
+1665 VAERVNEWAT

-1718 YTEISPRLP
+1718 YTEIGPKLP

-1751 RSALTNGL
+1751 KSVLTNGL
-1759 LLPPAETNK
+1759 LLPPAENNK
-1768 DATPVGSGR
+1768 DAATPIGSGR

-1783 EKHEGGGA
+1783 EKHEGA
-1791 TRSRRS
+1791 TRSRRP
-1797 AVVRKPDVLRK
+1797 AVVRKPDILRK

-1813 ARSLEDP
+1813 TRALEGP
-1820 PKAAGKT
+1820 PRAAGKS
-1827 RLGSLSGGKTSTP
+1827 RLGSLSGGKNNTP
-1840 NGDESGAER
+1840 NGDDSGGEH
-1849 AGSDDAEMKDAADDA
+1849 AGSDDVEMKDRVDA
-1864 AAVRKGG
+1864 RVRNGG

-1902 DEAPPPPTLLFP
+1902 DEAPPPPSLLFP
-1914 NLRRSMETGVTSTR
+1914 NLRRSMETGITSTR
-1928 QSEDESSA
+1928 QSDDESSV
-1936 DEEEEEE
+1936 DEEDEEGPEEE
-1943 DGGDEEEPGEGAA
+1943 DGDEEPGDEDEEEAADTEGQEQTVDEVQHNAA
-1956 EEETGANQEEEGAAV
+1956 EEAPSE
-1971 DGQEQKAIEVQR
+1971 
-1983 GASAEPPAV
+1983 
-1992 EPQVKKD
+1992 EPQTMKD